1 MISGDWVEKVIQY
14 RLAVDAYCDAVDRI
28 DSTDDLGKE
37 WHRIEAARDESERA
51 WSALLSQ
58 RRKPLFANTRNQA
71 VDEVMD
77 HGVEELV
84 LGDLGQFG
92 G

>member
-28 DSTDDLGKE
+28 DSTDDLSKE
-37 WHRIEAARDESERA
+37 WHQIEVARDESERA

-58 RRKPLFANTRNQA
+58 RRKPSFAHTRSQA
-71 VDEVMD
+71 VDEATD
-77 HGVEELV
+77 HGFDELV

>member
-1 MISGDWVEKVIQY
+1 MISQDWVEKVIQY
-14 RLAVDAYCDAVDRI
+14 RLAVDAYCESLDR
-28 DSTDDLGKE
+28 TNTPDDLSKE
-37 WHRIEAARDESERA
+37 WHQIEVARDESERA

-58 RRKPLFANTRNQA
+58 RRKPLFAHTRSHV
-71 VDEVMD
+71 VDEVAD
-77 HGVEELV
+77 HGFEELV

>member
-1 MISGDWVEKVIQY
+1 MISGDWVEKVVQY
-14 RLAVDAYCDAVDRI
+14 RLAVDAYCDAVNRI
-28 DSTDDLGKE
+28 DSTDDLSKE
-37 WHRIEAARDESERA
+37 WHRIEVARDESERV

-58 RRKPLFANTRNQA
+58 RRKPLFAHTRSQA
-71 VDEVMD
+71 VDEVTD
-77 HGVEELV
+77 HGFEELV

>member
-1 MISGDWVEKVIQY
+1 MISQDWVEKVMQY
-14 RLAVDAYCDAVDRI
+14 RLAVDAYCDAVDRVG
-28 DSTDDLGKE
+28 SADDLGKE
-37 WHRIEAARDESERA
+37 WRRIEVARDESERA

-58 RRKPLFANTRNQA
+58 RRKPLFAHTRSQA
-71 VDEVMD
+71 VDEVTD
-77 HGVEELV
+77 HGFEDLV

>member
-1 MISGDWVEKVIQY
+1 MISQDWVEKVIQY
-14 RLAVDAYCDAVDRI
+14 RLAVDAYCDAVDRV
-28 DSTDDLGKE
+28 DSTDDLGQE
-37 WHRIEAARDESERA
+37 WHQIEVARDQSERA

-58 RRKPLFANTRNQA
+58 RRKPLFAHPRSQV
-71 VDEVMD
+71 VDEATD
-77 HGVEELV
+77 RGFEELV